1 MLKYSVFALL
11 LFFSIDGMAPA
22 VENDIFEVEAEGSYS
37 MVEGGSIDL
46 AKKLSLFI
54 AKRKAV
60 ESAGRYL
67 SREGLIDVFELEK
80 DEIYSLTARE
90 IRAEIL
96 EQKRKIVGKTSIYH
110 VRIRARI
117 QSSDFIKAKIL
128 DSKQEKDEVEAS
140 FYEEMEQPISAGID
154 PGEDIARAYRLLRNK
169 NWRMG
174 VIYLNHL
181 ETKYPNWDE
190 IYMAESLVYYI
201 LQEPVFMKK
210 ALNKACRLN
219 NQIACDD
226 LKNLKRVHEHDFGL
240 LMID

>member
-1 MLKYSVFALL
+1 MLKYGVFALL
-11 LFFSIDGMAPA
+11 LFFSINGIAPA
-22 VENDIFEVEAEGSYS
+22 VENNIFEVEAEGSYP
-37 MVEGGSIDL
+37 MVEGGPIDL
-46 AKKLSLFI
+46 AKKMSLFT
-54 AKRKAV
+54 AKKKAV

-80 DEIYSLTARE
+80 DEIYSLTAGE
-90 IRAEIL
+90 IHAEIL
-96 EQKRKIVGKTSIYH
+96 EQKRKTVGKTSIYH

-117 QSSDFIKAKIL
+117 QSSDFIKAKIA
-128 DSKQEKDEVEAS
+128 DSKQEKNEEEAS

-169 NWRMG
+169 NWRMA

-181 ETKYPNWDE
+181 ETKYPNWEE
-190 IYMAESLVYYI
+190 IYMAEALVYYI
-201 LQEPVFMKK
+201 LHEPVFMKK

-226 LKNLKRVHEHDFGL
+226 LKNLKTVHEHDFGL